1 VGKAQKCV
9 PMSRRLQLAEKATQ
23 SSMVGFFNPF
33 LVISVV
39 ETGDRLAI
47 LLDKL
52 ARVELGI

>member
-1 VGKAQKCV
+1 
-9 PMSRRLQLAEKATQ
+9 MSRRLQLAEKATQ

-39 ETGDRLAI
+39 VTGDRLAI

>member
-1 VGKAQKCV
+1 
-9 PMSRRLQLAEKATQ
+9 L
-23 SSMVGFFNPF
+23 FFNRF

-52 ARVELGI
+52 ARVKLGI